1 MSDAFGSTLR
11 DVAARMPGVIALSL
25 VGSDGIAVE
34 TIGANGEPPIE
45 PIGAELTGFL
55 RNLVT
60 MDMVSQPGA
69 FRQLDIET
77 KDQRVFLAAV
87 TPEYYLLLLVARD
100 ANQGRATWELK
111 RAASRLES
119 ELS

>member
-1 MSDAFGSTLR
+1 MSDSFGEVLR
-11 DVAARMPGVIALSL
+11 DIASRMPGVVALSL
-25 VGSDGIAVE
+25 VGSDGIPVE

-55 RNLVT
+55 KNLVT
-60 MDMVSQPGA
+60 ADMVSQPGT
-69 FRQLDIET
+69 FRQLDVET

-87 TPEYYLLLLVARD
+87 TPEYYLLLLVSQD
-100 ANQGRATWELK
+100 ANQGRATYELK
-111 RAASRLES
+111 RAASRLER